1 MKRKSTQKTTSISAL
16 TARTQLGLIMRRATD
31 QGERFLVGRRGQP
44 TIVIMS
50 VADYTDAMA
59 PAPDWLQTAW
69 KEAEASGADKLT
81 AREINREVTAHRK
94 AKRQRPA

>member
-1 MKRKSTQKTTSISAL
+1 MKRKSTPKTTSISAL
-16 TARTQLGLIMRRATD
+16 TARTQLGLIMRRAKD

-59 PAPDWLQTAW
+59 PAPDWLKTAW
-69 KEAEASGADKLT
+69 KEAEAGGADKLT
-81 AREINREVTAHRK
+81 SREINREITAHRK
-94 AKRQRPA
+94 AKRQRSA